1 MNHQSGDFKVEE
13 NVKSLKRIAA
23 KENVSLETWQKIAKS
38 HNKVTSIVDHAINL
52 LSFTYYKRCTIVN
65 IDEDIIKWPALLRCS
80 SILKVQAMILLV
92 YMVTI

>member
-1 MNHQSGDFKVEE
+1 MNHQPGDFKVEE

-23 KENVSLETWQKIAKS
+23 KGNVSLETWQKIAKS
-38 HNKVTSIVDHAINL
+38 HNKVKSIVDHAINR

-65 IDEDIIKWPALLRCS
+65 IDKDIIKWPALLRRS
-80 SILKVQAMILLV
+80 SILKVQATILLV